1 MQDALTTFFS
11 QFEPVPWLCYLFP
24 VLALGILIRCA
35 VSLLTFRPEPEV
47 WAWLTTPDGAH
58 IPVTHWESLVGRG
71 AGCDV
76 QLGYPTV
83 SRTHAVLTRYDD
95 GSWTISD
102 AHSKSGVF
110 VNGRQTALSALRFG
124 DVITMGGVNFTL
136 IPLTK
141 EQERI
146 QAGTRTRAGHAVHQV
161 PTLLLLTLFQ
171 LLTAIQLILG
181 GCDPALELTAFGGL
195 IGLEWALYLALR
207 AFRRTGFEAETLA
220 FFLCTMGLAV
230 VSSSAPESLIKELLA
245 IVAGV
250 CVFLVVCWSL
260 RDLER
265 AKTVRYLAAVAGI
278 GLLAFNLLFGVEKFG
293 ARNWIQLG
301 GVSFQPSEFVKV
313 CFIYVGASTLS
324 RLMAKRNIV
333 LFIAYSAVICACLA
347 LMKDFGTAIIF
358 FVAFLVI
365 AFLRSGNFATIA
377 LAIAATGFAGV
388 LVLRFLP
395 YARNRFE
402 AWGHVWDY
410 ALTTG
415 YSQTRSMMCI
425 ASGGLF
431 GLGPGKGWLKY
442 VAASD
447 TDLVFAFVSEEW
459 GLIMAVLMVAC
470 IVILACFV
478 VRSAPAGRSCFY
490 TIGACAAV
498 TVMVTQTILNVFGMA
513 DFLPLTGVTFPFV
526 SNGGSSMVCVW
537 GLLAFIKAADTRQN
551 ASVAIR
557 VPHGV
562 TPLPEEPDA
571 QEAAEEPAAEDPDAQ
586 EAAEEPAAEDPDAVW
601 QRPAGKEACR

>member
-58 IPVTHWESLVGRG
+58 IPVTHWESLIGRG

-181 GCDPALELTAFGGL
+181 GCEPALELTAFGGL

-447 TDLVFAFVSEEW
+447 TDLVFAFVSEDW

-571 QEAAEEPAAEDPDAQ
+571 QEAAEEPAAE
-586 EAAEEPAAEDPDAVW
+586 EPDAVW

>member
-58 IPVTHWESLVGRG
+58 IPVTHWESLIGRG

-207 AFRRTGFEAETLA
+207 AVRRTGFEAETLA

-470 IVILACFV
+470 IVILTCFV

-513 DFLPLTGVTFPFV
+513 DFLPLTGVTLPFV

-571 QEAAEEPAAEDPDAQ
+571 QEAAEEPAAEDPDA
-586 EAAEEPAAEDPDAVW
+586 VW

>member
-58 IPVTHWESLVGRG
+58 IPVTHWESLIGRG

-110 VNGRQTALSALRFG
+110 VNGKQTALSALRFG

-171 LLTAIQLILG
+171 LLTAVQLILG
-181 GCDPALELTAFGGL
+181 GCEPALELTAFGGL

-571 QEAAEEPAAEDPDAQ
+571 QEAAEEPAAEK
-586 EAAEEPAAEDPDAVW
+586 PDAVW
-601 QRPAGKEACR
+601 QRPAEKEACR